1 MPTGPQRLILI
12 QSGPYEY
19 AEVEL
24 TGTLQIVGENN
35 VGKTTLIKT
44 LQFLYIDN
52 RQQMDFGSH
61 TPEET
66 QGFYFPRQ
74 YSYVL
79 FQCLG
84 ATGQCVIGWRG
95 QSKNSGGEPER
106 FCHIGPFEAADYFDE
121 KNQVREPRDVNARLA
136 LKQFRVLKSAQE
148 HRELLLPPTGGDA
161 RGLGIVALRDND
173 KYPHFRETLKNL
185 LALSAITQ
193 EQMRDRL
200 LMLAEIPPDRTA
212 LDARALFGDDYDRIR
227 ERRERLVKFKK
238 NQSLVEKLVTK
249 FTEREAARG
258 ELVWRWTDLRGK
270 KQKFEQE
277 HEAKLEKLR
286 GEVAKQAGLSKLADE
301 ELIDR
306 RKDIATFSEQKG
318 VVTTPLNELAAL
330 DKEFASFMEDLER
343 TALANLKEEI
353 RALEKRMADAEGES
367 REKAKQ
373 KLDLYGGLVRH
384 KEQTIARFDKLA
396 VTALRKHFRDDELNL
411 LFRVLNR
418 DLLEIPLGADG
429 IAVVREKELLASLR
443 DLLARVC
450 DGGYRDE
457 NVSFPLPSGPE
468 PLAGLDNLDTVRE
481 QLAEH
486 RATLARCQGILTA
499 IEQREKLEAD
509 LKVKRT
515 THDAKAKLIFRF
527 EEYQKLKAEEPRLRV
542 ALKKITDAIDAANER
557 IEKLTT
563 QSKAAEKGKAETEGA
578 IRKAEDEFNKVI
590 GNYDQCI
597 FPEFSAKATVAD
609 GIPNDF
615 DAAISLFLKQQ
626 EKQEKLNDEIAS
638 LLADIERWFGEEFR
652 GQDDYETV
660 ANLRGELE
668 ALIEKEDALARDW
681 NAHLHGLKATF
692 DLVLKNLGHVTSAA
706 NDLTRAFAKVRV
718 SNLKAIKLEVL
729 EQSDLVSWIRKLAQA
744 EQPGLFDDDTSLS
757 ATLKNFR
764 TKLEG
769 NPVIRFADLFTLGVT
784 VTRADDRRH
793 TYHDFREIE
802 SHGTT
807 VSIKVLFNLLLLRGQ
822 LRRDDCEIPFYLD
835 EIENLDDGNRQSI
848 LSEARR
854 LGFIAVT
861 AAPKAISEVDALY
874 FLKPQNGRIVLRQ
887 RHRIGVKTARKP

>member
-12 QSGPYEY
+12 RSGPYEY

-24 TGTLQIVGENN
+24 SGALQIVGENN

-61 TPEET
+61 TLEET
-66 QGFYFPRQ
+66 REFYFPNQ

-84 ATGQCVIGWRG
+84 ATGQCVVGWRG
-95 QSKNSGGEPER
+95 QSKTTGGEPER
-106 FCHIGPFEAADYFDE
+106 FCHIGPFEAADFLDAN
-121 KNQVREPRDVNARLA
+121 NQVREPRDVNARLA
-136 LKQFRVLKSAQE
+136 LKQFRVLKGAQE
-148 HRELLLPPTGGDA
+148 HRELLLPPAGGDA

-173 KYPHFRETLKNL
+173 KYHQFRETLKNL

-193 EQMRDRL
+193 EEMRDRL
-200 LMLAEIPPDRTA
+200 LMLADIPPDRTA

-238 NQSLVEKLVTK
+238 NQPLVEKLVGK
-249 FTEREAARG
+249 FAERETARG

-277 HEAKLEKLR
+277 HDAKLGQLR
-286 GEVAKQAGLSKLADE
+286 EEAQKQSNLWRAANDE
-301 ELIDR
+301 IGDR
-306 RKDIATFSEQKG
+306 QNDITEFSEQKG
-318 VVTTPLNELAAL
+318 VISKPLQDLTIL
-330 DKEFASFMEDLER
+330 DKEFAAFVEEMER
-343 TALANLKEEI
+343 SALVNLGQEI
-353 RALEKRMADAEGES
+353 RTLESRLTAAEGES
-367 REKAKQ
+367 REKARQ
-373 KLDLYGGLVRH
+373 KLELYGGLVQQ
-384 KEQTIARFDKLA
+384 KERTIARFDKLA
-396 VTALRKHFRDDELNL
+396 VTALRQHFRDDELNL

-418 DLLEIPLGADG
+418 DLLEMPLDVGG
-429 IAVVREKELLASLR
+429 IAVTREKELLTALR
-443 DLLARVC
+443 ALLARVK
-450 DGGYRDE
+450 DGSYHDQ
-457 NVSFPLPSGPE
+457 NISLPLPVGSE

-481 QLAEH
+481 QLVEH
-486 RATLARCQGILTA
+486 RATLARWQGILGA
-499 IEQREKLEAD
+499 IEQREKLETD
-509 LKVKRT
+509 LKANRT
-515 THDAKAKLIFRF
+515 AHGAKSKVIFRF
-527 EEYQKLKAEEPRLRV
+527 EEYQKDQAEAPRWR
-542 ALKKITDAIDAANER
+542 AELKKVADAITAADER
-557 IEKLTT
+557 IKKLTAN
-563 QSKAAEKGKAETEGA
+563 SKAAEKAKADAERA
-578 IRKAEDEFNKVI
+578 IRKVEDEFNLVM
-590 GNYDQCI
+590 GRHNQCV
-597 FPEFSAKATVAD
+597 FPEFSAKPCVVD
-609 GIPNDF
+609 DIPNDF
-615 DAAISLFLKQQ
+615 DMAIALFLRQQ
-626 EKQEKLNDEIAS
+626 ETEEKLSDEIAR
-638 LLADIERWFGEEFR
+638 LLADTERWFGEEFH
-652 GQDDYETV
+652 GQDDYETISI
-660 ANLRGELE
+660 LEGELA
-668 ALIEKEDALARDW
+668 ALADKEDALARDW

-692 DLVLKNLGHVTSAA
+692 ELVLKNLGHVTSAA
-706 NDLTRAFAKVRV
+706 SDLTRAFAKVRV
-718 SNLKAIKLEVL
+718 SNLKAVKIEAL
-729 EQSDLVSWIRKLAQA
+729 EQSDLVGWIRKLAQT

-764 TKLEG
+764 AKLEG

-835 EIENLDDGNRQSI
+835 EIESLDDGNRQSI

-874 FLKPQNGRIVLRQ
+874 FLQPQNGRIVLRQ
-887 RHRIGVKTARKP
+887 RHRVGVKATPKP